1 MNLLISSNLHE
12 INPFKFWEKLKFF
25 ILTCYNNSIYKTW
38 KQPSRT
44 WPARQVQR
52 TRSFFWQGYKGLLQ
66 YSVGAVFVLSLFFSF
81 FFFLGLACEAVLY
94 YRIQRIATV
103 QRYFF
108 FGLRTP
114 LDSTKKSQTRF
125 PLNSY
130 YNYKRDFFFF
140 WWEKWEKIKILQ
152 PHISTLHKTRCYLSK
167 GGFMIR
173 DKNQALI
180 YKTIFRGNSWVAK
193 GSKVSQNACCQY
205 SESIVARKYATGSFS
220 CPSNLNQS
228 NIPHWASPIVNS
240 PNKNIKLPQH

>member
-1 MNLLISSNLHE
+1 MISSYSKTTFFEPKTITFFKSVAMNLLISSNLHE
-12 INPFKFWEKLKFF
+12 INPFKFWEKRKFF

-103 QRYFF
+103 QRNFF

-130 YNYKRDFFFF
+130 YNYKRDFFFLVG
-140 WWEKWEKIKILQ
+140 KMGKNKDS
-152 PHISTLHKTRCYLSK
+152 STTY
-167 GGFMIR
+167 
-173 DKNQALI
+173 
-180 YKTIFRGNSWVAK
+180 
-193 GSKVSQNACCQY
+193 
-205 SESIVARKYATGSFS
+205 
-220 CPSNLNQS
+220 
-228 NIPHWASPIVNS
+228 
-240 PNKNIKLPQH
+240 

>member
-1 MNLLISSNLHE
+1 MEATKQNMTSTPSSTHT
-12 INPFKFWEKLKFF
+12 I
-25 ILTCYNNSIYKTW
+25 
-38 KQPSRT
+38 
-44 WPARQVQR
+44 
-52 TRSFFWQGYKGLLQ
+52 
-66 YSVGAVFVLSLFFSF
+66 
-81 FFFLGLACEAVLY
+81 FFLA
-94 YRIQRIATV
+94 RIQRITTV
-103 QRYFF
+103 LGGSSFCSLSFLFFLFFFGFSMWGSVILQDTKDCYSTEEFF

-114 LDSTKKSQTRF
+114 LDSTKRSQTRF
-125 PLNSY
+125 PLNSF

-140 WWEKWEKIKILQ
+140 GWEKWEKIKILQ